1 MPKNTQTANLLLSF
15 QQDVETLLSAS
26 PTMIL
31 VFQLDGKI
39 VVANDAAARSLERP
53 FDSVIGNN
61 VFALIKP
68 ADVPFETRVLEVAE
82 SRDVLTFEM
91 NNQGRTLSCFM
102 YPIPNE
108 RGSVVRV
115 ALLGQDITERQRAE
129 EQVRV
134 LTQELERKVVER
146 TAELQKANQKLL
158 QEKQRAELLAD
169 FSSILVEF
177 AYDYNSLVQHIS
189 DEIARLIGDIC
200 IVGIYSDDQA
210 ELRAAAVSHRDPAV
224 SKKMRAAL
232 MTGTY
237 SIAQSGIRDL
247 VQKKEAYISGELT
260 SDQARQMVPAEYR
273 RFIGAEGPKGLACI
287 PLLAR
292 ERILGGIIVIRDN
305 PGSLP
310 YAQEE
315 ISFLQSIT
323 SPLALTIENA
333 QLFEEIK
340 ENRQQLSGLSRQL
353 VEIQEDQFQRLGREL
368 HDHVG
373 QDLTA
378 INLNLSLLE
387 GMLPENS
394 PDGIHQRL
402 EDTGRLV
409 ELAVGRM
416 RNIMADFRPPM
427 LDTYGLAPALF
438 WYCQQLTQRT
448 ELPVNVNDRQMSE
461 VRLPLQAEVGLFRIA
476 QEALA
481 NIVKHA
487 RAKRVDIDLVDEDGI
502 FTMTVADDG
511 VGFDPREV
519 ASRPEA
525 HWGLAIMR
533 ERARAIDAFF
543 ALETAPGKGTKVVLN
558 LARKA

>member
-1 MPKNTQTANLLLSF
+1 
-15 QQDVETLLSAS
+15 
-26 PTMIL
+26 
-31 VFQLDGKI
+31 
-39 VVANDAAARSLERP
+39 
-53 FDSVIGNN
+53 
-61 VFALIKP
+61 
-68 ADVPFETRVLEVAE
+68 
-82 SRDVLTFEM
+82 M

-273 RFIGAEGPKGLACI
+273 RFIGAEGSKGLACI

-533 ERARAIDAFF
+533 ERARAIDASF
-543 ALETAPGKGTKVVLN
+543 ALETAPGKGTKVVLS

>member
-108 RGSVVRV
+108 PGSVVRV

>member
-15 QQDVETLLSAS
+15 KQDVETLLSAS

-273 RFIGAEGPKGLACI
+273 RFIGAEGP
-287 PLLAR
+287 
-292 ERILGGIIVIRDN
+292 
-305 PGSLP
+305 
-310 YAQEE
+310 
-315 ISFLQSIT
+315 
-323 SPLALTIENA
+323 
-333 QLFEEIK
+333 
-340 ENRQQLSGLSRQL
+340 
-353 VEIQEDQFQRLGREL
+353 
-368 HDHVG
+368 
-373 QDLTA
+373 
-378 INLNLSLLE
+378 
-387 GMLPENS
+387 
-394 PDGIHQRL
+394 
-402 EDTGRLV
+402 
-409 ELAVGRM
+409 
-416 RNIMADFRPPM
+416 
-427 LDTYGLAPALF
+427 
-438 WYCQQLTQRT
+438 
-448 ELPVNVNDRQMSE
+448 
-461 VRLPLQAEVGLFRIA
+461 
-476 QEALA
+476 
-481 NIVKHA
+481 
-487 RAKRVDIDLVDEDGI
+487 
-502 FTMTVADDG
+502 
-511 VGFDPREV
+511 
-519 ASRPEA
+519 
-525 HWGLAIMR
+525 
-533 ERARAIDAFF
+533 
-543 ALETAPGKGTKVVLN
+543 
-558 LARKA
+558 